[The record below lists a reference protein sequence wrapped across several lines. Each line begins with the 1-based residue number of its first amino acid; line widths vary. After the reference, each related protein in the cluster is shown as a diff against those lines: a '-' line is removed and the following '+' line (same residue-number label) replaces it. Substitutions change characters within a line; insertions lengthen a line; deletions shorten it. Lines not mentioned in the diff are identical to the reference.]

1 MNACIV
7 IVGLPVQVQPAD
19 QLVLAPD
26 AYGTATVNG
35 CSIRSLSHLP
45 GGIAVIEY
53 AEGLVLIPWTLLNAL
68 LQQAASQQCAERGVT

>member
-1 MNACIV
+1 MSTCIV

-26 AYGTATVNG
+26 ARGTATVNG

-45 GGIAVIEY
+45 GGIAVTEY
-53 AEGLVLIPWTLLNAL
+53 ADGLVLIPWSLFNRL
-68 LQQAASQQCAERGVT
+68 LQQAASQLYMERGA

>member
-1 MNACIV
+1 MSACIV
-7 IVGLPVQVQPAD
+7 VVGLPVQVQSANE
-19 QLVLAPD
+19 LVLAPD

-53 AEGLVLIPWTLLNAL
+53 ADGLVLIPWPLLNAL
-68 LQQAASQQCAERGVT
+68 LQQAASQLCAEQGVT